1 MATRTRSC
9 GCPNTDQTFWD
20 AQMNEVAKDWLRG
33 PFDSV
38 YEVAQILGET
48 PHVSRR
54 FPLVQGPKVRGID
67 DLTESGVNSTFGTSN
82 KLWLMD
88 IDSIAATIRLLE
100 DIIVKGTRQITLRSG
115 VVKPFKVHPSWL
127 QVPWQGKVTDLSQAY
142 KQLFVSLKDRWAAVI
157 SVFDPNS
164 IPTRSEQNFSYKYLC
179 RLALVGL

>member
-1 MATRTRSC
+1 
-9 GCPNTDQTFWD
+9 
-20 AQMNEVAKDWLRG
+20 L
-33 PFDSV
+33 DSAD
-38 YEVAQILGET
+38 EVAQILGET

-100 DIIVKGTRQITLRSG
+100 DIIVKGIRHITLRSG
-115 VVKPFKVHPSWL
+115 VIKSFRVHPSWL

-157 SVFDPNS
+157 SALDPNS
-164 IPTRSEQNFSYKYLC
+164 IPTRSEQNFSYNCLC